1 MLNIKLIACD
11 IDGTLLDD
19 NKNISSNMLNTIN
32 LLKEKNIIFVLITGR
47 NDIYVKGL
55 AKKIGIITPIVAC
68 NGALIRDI
76 FTKKVIHKQFLDSK
90 NVEEIIDYCLKKRY
104 DFTLSSYDIMYC
116 VYYSKRMNIFYEY
129 NKSMKDED
137 KVLIKKFYSI
147 KDIDT
152 KKIFKIFLWQLSNKE
167 KEDFYKIFNNEHI
180 EIVSSENDGIDIT
193 LKNVNKGNAVKILAN
208 YYNLS
213 LDNIAVFGDNDN
225 DYIKGKINFK
235 NVSFTYEKQVIL
247 KNVSFE
253 IKPQSFTAIVGKS
266 GSGKSTIFR
275 LLLRLYKAD
284 KGTILLDDESIY
296 DYTREVYSSN
306 VSIVTQKPFIF
317 DMSIRENFN
326 LVDSNHSHQIE
337 ACKRVGIHDYIMS
350 LKDGYNTK
358 LVADAENI
366 SNGQKQL
373 IALARTLL
381 SKSEV
386 LLFDEVTSSLDINTS
401 KHVME
406 ILKDLKRDHTILMI
420 THKPSLMKLADDIIV
435 IDHGRLVGRGSHKT
449 LLKDNTYYKLLQK

>member
-167 KEDFYKIFNNEHI
+167 KEDFYKIFNNEP
-180 EIVSSENDGIDIT
+180 
-193 LKNVNKGNAVKILAN
+193 KNSFAMGNATEEVK
-208 YYNLS
+208 
-213 LDNIAVFGDNDN
+213 NIANFVIDSNNEDGVAKA
-225 DYIKGKINFK
+225 IKK
-235 NVSFTYEKQVIL
+235 YIL
-247 KNVSFE
+247 K
-253 IKPQSFTAIVGKS
+253 I
-266 GSGKSTIFR
+266 
-275 LLLRLYKAD
+275 
-284 KGTILLDDESIY
+284 
-296 DYTREVYSSN
+296 
-306 VSIVTQKPFIF
+306 
-317 DMSIRENFN
+317 
-326 LVDSNHSHQIE
+326 
-337 ACKRVGIHDYIMS
+337 
-350 LKDGYNTK
+350 
-358 LVADAENI
+358 
-366 SNGQKQL
+366 
-373 IALARTLL
+373 
-381 SKSEV
+381 
-386 LLFDEVTSSLDINTS
+386 
-401 KHVME
+401 
-406 ILKDLKRDHTILMI
+406 
-420 THKPSLMKLADDIIV
+420 
-435 IDHGRLVGRGSHKT
+435 
-449 LLKDNTYYKLLQK
+449 